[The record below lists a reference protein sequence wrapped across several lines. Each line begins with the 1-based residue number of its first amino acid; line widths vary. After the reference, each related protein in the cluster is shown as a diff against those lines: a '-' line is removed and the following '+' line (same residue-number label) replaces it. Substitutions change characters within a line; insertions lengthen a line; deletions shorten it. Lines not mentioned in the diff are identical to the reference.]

1 MSEILIRAEQLGKR
15 YGDSEHPVRVFAELD
30 LVVHRRE
37 RVAIIGESGVGK
49 STLLHILGTL
59 DRPTEGKVFLDG
71 HDFFAL
77 PEPELASLRNR
88 EIGFIFQ
95 FHHLMP
101 DFTALENVMMPI
113 LVAGAN
119 WPEARKRASEMLQ
132 RVGLADRMTHRPGEL
147 SGGEQQRVAVAR
159 ALVLRPRVI
168 LADEPTGNLDPATG
182 ESILRL
188 LLSLNHE
195 LGVTMIIV
203 THSEKL
209 AAAMDRTL
217 RLTGGKLVE
226 QFGADLITGHALQ
239 LDPDIRI
246 FFLKGQNQRIA
257 RLASLRSDDR
267 NHAFF
272 LGCGQNLLPGLCRLG
287 QRRC

>member
-1 MSEILIRAEQLGKR
+1 MSEILIRAEHIGKS
-15 YGDSEHPVRVFAELD
+15 YGDGERVVRVFAELD
-30 LVVHRRE
+30 LVVRRRE

-59 DRPTEGKVFLDG
+59 DRPSEGKVFLDG
-71 HDFFAL
+71 QDFFAL

-113 LVAGAN
+113 LVAGAS
-119 WPEARKRASEMLQ
+119 WADARKRATEMLH
-132 RVGLADRMTHRPGEL
+132 RVGLADRVTHRPGEL

-159 ALVLRPRVI
+159 ALVLRPRFV
-168 LADEPTGNLDPATG
+168 LADEPTGNLDPTTG
-182 ESILRL
+182 ESVLRL
-188 LLSLNHE
+188 LLSLNQE
-195 LGVTMIIV
+195 LGVTMVIV

-217 RLTGGKLVE
+217 RLAGGKLIDVRLGISSQNGSVNFQANGVLVE
-226 QFGADLITGHALQ
+226 IAALIPRLCSCQRCHADSPPAHMQG
-239 LDPDIRI
+239 
-246 FFLKGQNQRIA
+246 
-257 RLASLRSDDR
+257 S
-267 NHAFF
+267 
-272 LGCGQNLLPGLCRLG
+272 LPGS
-287 QRRC
+287 

>member
-1 MSEILIRAEQLGKR
+1 MSDILIHADRIGKS
-15 YGDSEHPVRVFAELD
+15 YGDGDHIVRVFAELD
-30 LVVHRRE
+30 LSVRRRE

-59 DRPTEGKVFLDG
+59 DRPSEGKVFLDG

-101 DFTALENVMMPI
+101 DFTALENVMMPM

-119 WPEARKRASEMLQ
+119 WPEARKRAAEMLH
-132 RVGLADRMTHRPGEL
+132 RVGLADRVTHRPGEL

-159 ALVLRPRVI
+159 ALVLRPRLI

-182 ESILRL
+182 EGVLHL

-195 LGVTMIIV
+195 LGVTMVIV

-217 RLTGGKLVE
+217 RLTSGKLVDVT
-226 QFGADLITGHALQ
+226 AGHHQ
-239 LDPDIRI
+239 
-246 FFLKGQNQRIA
+246 
-257 RLASLRSDDR
+257 
-267 NHAFF
+267 
-272 LGCGQNLLPGLCRLG
+272 
-287 QRRC
+287 